1 MKRDAKR
8 SNVTRRGFLKGTAAA
23 ACGIALTRLSA
34 KSYGQ
39 VAGANNDIRVAVVG
53 CNDCGRTHIQRY
65 LTLPGVRIAALC
77 DVDSAILQRGTTMV
91 TQGGKPAPTGY
102 ADVRK
107 LLENKEIDA
116 ISAAPPNHWHALMTV
131 WACQAGKDVY
141 MEKPICHSVWEGQQC
156 VAASR
161 KYDRIVQAGTQWRSM
176 PQVFEAIEYAKAGKL
191 GKILVS
197 RGLCYK
203 PRPTIGKST
212 AALTIPTNVDYDLW
226 CGPAVKGDL
235 MRSKLHYDWHWVWET
250 GNGDIGNQGAHQM
263 DLAIWALGE
272 TAVAPSVISVGGR
285 LGYTDDG
292 ETPNTMVTVHDYG
305 KALLIFEVRGLPV
318 RTGAGNQMDNYR
330 GADIGNVIECENGY
344 VSISQRQCAAFDK
357 DGKQLQVFNGA
368 GVTRDRVHQENFLKA
383 MRSRKR
389 EGQNAEIAEGAVS
402 SYLCHL
408 SNISYRVGKAASAD
422 EIKAA
427 FASPA
432 AAETLA
438 RYTAHVEANGI
449 KGTDGMKL
457 GMPLKIDPATV
468 KISGN
473 EAASKL
479 LTRAYRAPF
488 VVPENV

>member
-1 MKRDAKR
+1 
-8 SNVTRRGFLKGTAAA
+8 
-23 ACGIALTRLSA
+23 
-34 KSYGQ
+34 
-39 VAGANNDIRVAVVG
+39 
-53 CNDCGRTHIQRY
+53 
-65 LTLPGVRIAALC
+65 
-77 DVDSAILQRGTTMV
+77 
-91 TQGGKPAPTGY
+91 
-102 ADVRK
+102 
-107 LLENKEIDA
+107 
-116 ISAAPPNHWHALMTV
+116 
-131 WACQAGKDVY
+131 
-141 MEKPICHSVWEGQQC
+141 MEKPVCHSVWEGQQC
-156 VAASR
+156 VAAAR
-161 KYDRIVQAGTQWRSM
+161 KYDRIVQAGTQWRSI

-203 PRPTIGKST
+203 PRASIGKAT
-212 AALTIPTNVDYDLW
+212 AALAIPANVDYDLW
-226 CGPAVKGDL
+226 CGPAAKGNL
-235 MRSKLHYDWHWVWET
+235 MRSKFHYDWHWVWET

-263 DLAIWALGE
+263 DLAMWALGE

-305 KALLIFEVRGLPV
+305 KALLIFEVRGLPT
-318 RTGAGNQMDNYR
+318 RSGAGSQMDSYR
-330 GADIGNVIECENGY
+330 GADVGNVIECENGY
-344 VSISQRQCAAFDK
+344 VSITSRQCAAVDK
-357 DGKQLQVFNGA
+357 DGKQLQVFSGA

-389 EGQNAEIAEGAVS
+389 AEQNAEIADGAAS

-408 SNISYRVGKAASAD
+408 SNISYRVGKGASAE

-438 RYTAHVEANGI
+438 RYTAHLEANGI
-449 KGTDGMKL
+449 KGTEGMKL

-479 LTRAYRAPF
+479 LTRGYRAPF